1 MGRAFE
7 FRKARKMKRWANMA
21 KVFTKLGKEMTIAA
35 KESGPDPELNPK
47 LRALIANA
55 KAENMPKENIDRA
68 IQRAVSKDA
77 ADMKEMVYEGYG
89 PHKVAIVVETMTDN
103 PTRTVANVRS
113 YFNKVGGALG
123 TTGQLDFLFE
133 RKSVFKVPASAVEDK
148 DMLELE
154 MIDFGVDEIFEEGE
168 NVVLYG
174 GFKDFGSIQKAL
186 DDKQIPLVTAE
197 FERLPN
203 DMKQLNA
210 EQIAEVEKLLEK
222 LDDDDDVI
230 KVFHNM
236 VPAE

>member
-133 RKSVFKVPASAVEDK
+133 RKSVFKVPGSAVEDK
-148 DMLELE
+148 DMFELE

-168 NVVLYG
+168 NIVLYG
-174 GFKDFGSIQKAL
+174 GFKDFGNIQKAL
-186 DDKQIPLVTAE
+186 DDRQIPLVTAE

-203 DMKQLNA
+203 DMKQLNP
-210 EQIAEVEKLLEK
+210 EQVAEVDKLLEK

-236 VPAE
+236 VSAE

>member
-35 KESGPDPELNPK
+35 KDGGPDPELNPK

-77 ADMKEMVYEGYG
+77 SEMKEMVYEGYG
-89 PHKVAIVVETMTDN
+89 PHKVAIVVETLTDN
-103 PTRTVANVRS
+103 ATRTVANVRS

-133 RKSVFKVPASAVEDK
+133 RKSVFKVPAASVADK
-148 DMLELE
+148 EELELE

-168 NVVLYG
+168 NIVLYG
-174 GFKDFGSIQKAL
+174 GFKDFGAIQKAL
-186 DDKQIPLVTAE
+186 DEKQIPLVTAE

-203 DMKQLNA
+203 DMKTLNA
-210 EQIAEVEKLLEK
+210 EQAAEVDKLLEK

-236 VPAE
+236 HAD